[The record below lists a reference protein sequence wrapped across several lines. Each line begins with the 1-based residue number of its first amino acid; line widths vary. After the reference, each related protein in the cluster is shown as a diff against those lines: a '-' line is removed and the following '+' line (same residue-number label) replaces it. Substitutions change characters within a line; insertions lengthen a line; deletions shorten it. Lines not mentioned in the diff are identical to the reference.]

1 MQSIYKQPGRGFQ
14 GPSGFRRATGSVLIS
29 LFLLVSI
36 LALPACGGHPRRS
49 TGTVLNDQSLE
60 YDVIS
65 NIRNDPS
72 FSEKDHIKVEV
83 HRGVVLLAG
92 ETVSE
97 ENKILATRLAEAPR
111 LTERVVND

>member
-1 MQSIYKQPGRGFQ
+1 MRSIYNQSGRETRS
-14 GPSGFRRATGSVLIS
+14 PSSYLKTTGSAVVFL
-29 LFLLVSI
+29 LLLVSI

-49 TGTVLNDQSLE
+49 TGTVLNDQTLE

-72 FSEKDHIKVEV
+72 FSENDHIKVEV

-92 ETVSE
+92 
-97 ENKILATRLAEAPR
+97 
-111 LTERVVND
+111 